1 MAKTLILVPVLLFIS
16 IVNSYS
22 QEIDNKLVSSK
33 KRFSVSLGMGISLI
47 NTPSFN
53 RYLKN
58 EIPYSDKDSIKTF
71 SIGLEFFGAAEYGVS
86 KNLSVRLDYSYFIKS
101 IRYLYSYF
109 TYDYFYFIHQPA
121 LNLFYMVNG
130 KHYQLKFG
138 GGVSYHYVQL
148 EKSISSENALIY
160 NANGVGIKGEIIYA
174 AELSDKLSSY
184 ISGFAFGNFSGS
196 LKDATGSRLLSPA
209 GEEVNLN
216 GFGVGTRLGV
226 SFYLNK

>member
-22 QEIDNKLVSSK
+22 QEIGDKPVSSK
-33 KRFSVSLGMGISLI
+33 KRISLSIGMGLSLI

-53 RYLKN
+53 QYLKS
-58 EIPYSDKDSIKTF
+58 EIPYTNKDSIKTF
-71 SIGLEFFGAAEYGVS
+71 SIGVEFFGAAEYGVS
-86 KNLSVRLDYSYFIKS
+86 RNLSVRLDYSYFIKS
-101 IRYLYSYF
+101 IRYQYSYF

-121 LNLFYMVNG
+121 FNLFYLVNG

-148 EKSISSENALIY
+148 EKSISSANALIY
-160 NANGVGIKGEIIYA
+160 NANGVGLRGEIIYA

-196 LKDATGSRLLSPA
+196 LKDANGNKLLSPT

-226 SFYLNK
+226 SFYFN